1 MPANQFRFV
10 HTIRTQSSNWVS
22 SALTSRRRA
31 AQGNDMTDLQ
41 AAVVND
47 DAVDDQL
54 QESLPVLKR
63 GIVQPDLNPLAE
75 RPQIGHH
82 RLSLAPLVAQAT
94 LLLELKIQGMTLVG
108 QLPAAVLQFLQADH
122 FRLVSIQQAP
132 VAPRQPIQT
141 GPKLALGL
149 RSTRRSLTRF
159 IGKRLELGKQPIR
172 IAEKAT
178 DMVPH
183 RSLQV
188 ISLDVSP

>member
-1 MPANQFRFV
+1 
-10 HTIRTQSSNWVS
+10 
-22 SALTSRRRA
+22 
-31 AQGNDMTDLQ
+31 MTDLQ

-63 GIVQPDLNPLAE
+63 GILQPDLNPLAE

-94 LLLELKIQGMTLVG
+94 LLLELKVQGMTLVG
-108 QLPAAVLQFLQADH
+108 QLSAAVLQFLQADH
-122 FRLVSIQQAP
+122 LRLVSIQQAP
-132 VAPRQPIQT
+132 VAPRQPVQT

>member
-1 MPANQFRFV
+1 MLSRRHFCCAGVLIGTTATFDGSLAADSCAVQTRERQAALSPDDALAELKAGNERFLS

-122 FRLVSIQQAP
+122 FRLVSIQ
-132 VAPRQPIQT
+132 
-141 GPKLALGL
+141 
-149 RSTRRSLTRF
+149 
-159 IGKRLELGKQPIR
+159 
-172 IAEKAT
+172 
-178 DMVPH
+178 
-183 RSLQV
+183 
-188 ISLDVSP
+188 